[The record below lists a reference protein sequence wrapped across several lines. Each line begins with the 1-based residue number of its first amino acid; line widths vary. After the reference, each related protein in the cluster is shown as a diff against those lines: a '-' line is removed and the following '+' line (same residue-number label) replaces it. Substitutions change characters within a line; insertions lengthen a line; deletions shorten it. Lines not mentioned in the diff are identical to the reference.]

1 VCKIQSIK
9 IEKATEKGEASRAS
23 PRMRKGMKMTA
34 SWVSSVGTITPPQIR
49 QEHKSFSGR
58 TIVSTRC
65 KRLDLETTDM
75 WLPANGSW
83 VLESID
89 EIIGTTT
96 LCLFLL
102 GALTIS
108 PAKWVD
114 SRAQETEKRQRK
126 KARIRVQNSRR
137 YVSRNM
143 GWLDKLGA
151 KVPDH
156 NSEK

>member
-1 VCKIQSIK
+1 
-9 IEKATEKGEASRAS
+9 
-23 PRMRKGMKMTA
+23 
-34 SWVSSVGTITPPQIR
+34 
-49 QEHKSFSGR
+49 
-58 TIVSTRC
+58 
-65 KRLDLETTDM
+65 M

-143 GWLDKLGA
+143 GWLDKSGA